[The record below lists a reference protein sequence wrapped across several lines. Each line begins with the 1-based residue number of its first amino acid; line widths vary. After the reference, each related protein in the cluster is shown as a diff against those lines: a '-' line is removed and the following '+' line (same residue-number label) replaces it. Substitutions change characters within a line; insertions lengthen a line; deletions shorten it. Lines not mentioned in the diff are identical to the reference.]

1 MKTVIIGGVAGGA
14 GTAARLRRNDEFAEI
29 VLLEKDAYI
38 SYANCGLPY
47 YIGNVIVDE
56 DELLLQTP
64 ESFYNRFRVDVR
76 VMNQVVSVNSEEKY
90 VTVLNRTTG
99 ETYQE
104 SYDHLV
110 LSPGAVP
117 VKPSIPG
124 VAQEHVFTLR
134 NVQDTYGLKQFL
146 RAHQPQTAVVVGA
159 GFIGLEMAEN
169 LKRLGMQV
177 TLVEAQN
184 HVLAALDE
192 DMAYDV
198 HNHIREQGI
207 HLVLEDG
214 IAEIGTESVLLTSGK
229 RIDAQ
234 LVLLSI
240 GVRPATAFLRDSGI
254 QLGAKGEIIVNN
266 HLETS
271 VSDIYALGDAAMVR
285 DLTFDEPALVPLAS
299 IANKQARIVADRICG
314 KSAVSQP
321 VQGTA
326 IVKVFDLTVGL
337 TGANERSLCAH
348 KVSYEK
354 TFTFSASH
362 AGYYPGGEFM
372 FIKLLFQK
380 TDGLLLGAQIVG
392 GAGVDKRID
401 VLAAMIRQHATV
413 YDLTELEL
421 AYAPPFSSAKDPVNM
436 AGFVAENVLS
446 GQMKKFDLEDIKGIQ
461 NGILLDT
468 RTAEEFAN
476 GSIEHAQNIPLDEL
490 RERLDELNPQ
500 VPIYIF
506 CQIGL
511 RGYIAYRILKQRGF
525 QVANLTGGYYHYQ
538 AYRKD
543 QLARN
548 ASQNEN

>member
-47 YIGNVIVDE
+47 YIGDVIVDE

-64 ESFYNRFRVDVR
+64 ESFYNRFRIDVR
-76 VMNQVVSVNSEEKY
+76 VMNQVVAVNSEEKY

-214 IAEIGTESVLLTSGK
+214 IAEIETESVLLTSGK

-240 GVRPATAFLRDSGI
+240 GVRPATAFLKDSGI

-337 TGANERSLCAH
+337 TGANECSLCAH
-348 KVSYEK
+348 KVDYEK

-446 GQMKKFDLEDIKGIQ
+446 GQMEKFDLEDIEGIQ

-538 AYRKD
+538 AYRRD